1 MGEIYGKPLREQ
13 VVPDRE
19 VRCVFYEKAGV
30 ENTERT
36 FQLARENAQE
46 LGIRHIVIASSSGE
60 TGARAAEFFQGLQVV
75 VVTPPVCDNMVEMQ
89 PEYRRRIELAGAHI
103 LTCTYVLGGVSR
115 AVRRK
120 LGTYQLEEIIAFVL
134 RDFSE
139 GIKVACEI
147 TMMAADAG
155 LVPVG
160 EEIIAIAG
168 TTKGA
173 DTAAVILSAN
183 AQDFFDLR
191 VLEILCK
198 PRVGG
203 RYQSANT

>member
-1 MGEIYGKPLREQ
+1 MREIHRELLREQ
-13 VVPDRE
+13 AVPDRE
-19 VRCVFYEKAGV
+19 VRCVFYAKAGA

-36 FQLARENAQE
+36 FQLAWENAQE
-46 LGIRHIVIASSSGE
+46 LGIRHIVVASSSGE
-60 TGARAAEFFQGLQVV
+60 TGARAAEFFQGMQVV
-75 VVTPPVCDNMVEMQ
+75 VVTPPVCDNMVEVQ

-103 LTCTYVLGGVSR
+103 LTCAYALGGVSR

-120 LGTYQLEEIIAFVL
+120 LGTYQLEEIIGFVL
-134 RDFSE
+134 RDFCE

-147 TMMAADAG
+147 TVMAADAG

-173 DTAAVILSAN
+173 DTAAVMLSAN
-183 AQDFFDLR
+183 TQDFFDLR

-203 RYQSANT
+203 RYQSTSS